1 MSLNLEI
8 NWRHMNE
15 QWVIKLLLL
24 RPTSKDEN
32 IKARGFLTCEGLVE
46 AVNGRRTSTYLD
58 VLPGLYNLLRKRGI
72 DMMVARFCFWVYNTV
87 QLVYLKIIFTWY
99 IRALLIALY
108 VGKQL
113 LLLLF

>member
-72 DMMVARFCFWVYNTV
+72 DMMVASEYTIQYSWCT
-87 QLVYLKIIFTWY
+87 LKSYLHGELC
-99 IRALLIALY
+99 R
-108 VGKQL
+108 
-113 LLLLF
+113 